1 MKMQLSK
8 KITVVMVSVI
18 AAIGLTACTNYVGKF
33 TEALNGGQFE
43 EAVSIY
49 QQNEFKDEDLRNI
62 GSDVEELLETK
73 LDQYAKNEIQR
84 KDLNEVLTMA
94 SKFDIDR
101 VVDTLDY
108 VKNQASKLDVS
119 KGNYSL
125 GIDMFNNGDYRS
137 AYSLFS
143 GVIKDDANYTD
154 ASAKIKDCVTKYC
167 DSIKERCAGYVQRSD
182 YDGALAYLE
191 SVKTDGDFSNEI
203 LDFIKDKE
211 NELIVPSVTAVV
223 DEYIRKNDYYSAY
236 TYLETQIDEKRL
248 YSNDQVI
255 KYEDTIISSF
265 EDYLKTNVDKF
276 MAGNDYE
283 GAIAFLDSQ
292 KSVSTLLG
300 TDSWDQLSQNVGVK
314 YVLSKAEGYVKDND
328 IASALAE
335 ITNYKETNGISENT
349 ELDTY
354 AQKVSDEYVKMILE
368 RVIPL
373 EEKEEYL
380 KALTIL
386 SNAQNVVNAPEF
398 AAEVE
403 KINEVKPTYLCD
415 VKCSNWGHYEQITSG
430 EMLTDT
436 IGNKYELNNLFEMS
450 STGVGSGWTGFA
462 DYYLGYKYKTL
473 TGMIAVSDKSQ
484 NTSARL
490 IIEGD
495 NKQIYSTSLNRS
507 TAPISINFD
516 VSNINWLSI
525 KLIGDNAYDLYI
537 ILSDFQLSEDGLEGT
552 SITPEDNNSENKVE

>member
-223 DEYIRKNDYYSAY
+223 DEYIRKNDYFSAY

-255 KYEDTIISSF
+255 KYEDTIIPSF

-300 TDSWDQLSQNVGVK
+300 TDCWDQLSQNVGVK

-335 ITNYKETNGISENT
+335 ITNYKETNGISENA

-354 AQKVSDEYVKMILE
+354 AQKVSNEYVKMILE
-368 RVIPL
+368 RVTPL

-386 SNAQNVVNAPEF
+386 SNAQNVVNVPEF
-398 AAEVE
+398 AAEIE
-403 KINEVKPTYLCD
+403 KINEVKPVYLCD
-415 VKCSNWGHYEQITSG
+415 IKCSNSGQYNQITSG
-430 EMLTDT
+430 TKLMDT
-436 IGNKYELNNLFEMS
+436 IGNQYEPGNLFNLYCKYS
-450 STGVGSGWTGFA
+450 SYTRYYGFA

-473 TGMIAVSDKSQ
+473 TGTVAVDDKSD
-484 NTSARL
+484 NTTASL
-490 IIEGD
+490 IIEAD
-495 NKQIYSTSLNRS
+495 NVQIYEIPLSRS
-507 TAPISINFD
+507 TEPVKISID
-516 VSNINWLSI
+516 VTTVNWI
-525 KLIGDNAYDLYI
+525 KFKVVSEKNYDLYA
-537 ILSDFQLSEDGLEGT
+537 ILYDFRFSDEKRDDVV
-552 SITPEDNNSENKVE
+552 ITPKNENVE

>member
-1 MKMQLSK
+1 
-8 KITVVMVSVI
+8 
-18 AAIGLTACTNYVGKF
+18 
-33 TEALNGGQFE
+33 
-43 EAVSIY
+43 
-49 QQNEFKDEDLRNI
+49 
-62 GSDVEELLETK
+62 
-73 LDQYAKNEIQR
+73 
-84 KDLNEVLTMA
+84 
-94 SKFDIDR
+94 
-101 VVDTLDY
+101 
-108 VKNQASKLDVS
+108 
-119 KGNYSL
+119 
-125 GIDMFNNGDYRS
+125 MFNNGDYRS

-223 DEYIRKNDYYSAY
+223 DEYIRKKDYYSAY

-368 RVIPL
+368 RVTPL

-403 KINEVKPTYLCD
+403 KINEVKPTYLSD
-415 VKCSNWGHYEQITSG
+415 LKCSNSNRYELITTG
-430 EMLTDT
+430 TMLTDT
-436 IGNKYELNNLFEMS
+436 IGNKYDLNNLFLMEGRGNS
-450 STGVGSGWTGFA
+450 SKNGFA
-462 DYYLGYKYKTL
+462 DYYLGYKYKSL
-473 TGMIAVSDKSQ
+473 TGVVSVDDRSV
-484 NTSARL
+484 NTSATL

-495 NKQIYSTSLNRS
+495 NIQIYTLKLNRS
-507 TAPISINFD
+507 TAPVKISLD
-516 VSNINWLSI
+516 VSNINWI
-525 KLIGDNAYDLYI
+525 RMKLVGDNYNDDLYI
-537 ILSDFQLSEDGLEGT
+537 ILSEFQLSEDGLEGT

>member
-167 DSIKERCAGYVQRSD
+167 ESIKERCAGYVQRND

-191 SVKTDGDFSNEI
+191 SVKTDGDISNEI

>member
-300 TDSWDQLSQNVGVK
+300 TDCWDQLSQNVGVK

-335 ITNYKETNGISENT
+335 ITNYKETNGISENA

-354 AQKVSDEYVKMILE
+354 AQKVSNEYVKMILE
-368 RVIPL
+368 RVTPL

-403 KINEVKPTYLCD
+403 KINEVKPTYLSD
-415 VKCSNWGHYEQITSG
+415 LKCSNSNRYELITTG
-430 EMLTDT
+430 TMLTDT
-436 IGNKYELNNLFEMS
+436 IGNKYDLNNLFLMEGRGYS
-450 STGVGSGWTGFA
+450 SKNGFA
-462 DYYLGYKYKTL
+462 DYYLGYKYKSL
-473 TGMIAVSDKSQ
+473 TGVVSVDDRSV
-484 NTSARL
+484 NTSATL

-495 NKQIYSTSLNRS
+495 NIQIYTLKLNRS
-507 TAPISINFD
+507 TAPVKISLD
-516 VSNINWLSI
+516 VSNINWI
-525 KLIGDNAYDLYI
+525 RMKLVGDNYYDDLYI
-537 ILSDFQLSEDGLEGT
+537 ILSEFQLSEDGLEGT

>member
-1 MKMQLSK
+1 M
-8 KITVVMVSVI
+8 
-18 AAIGLTACTNYVGKF
+18 
-33 TEALNGGQFE
+33 
-43 EAVSIY
+43 
-49 QQNEFKDEDLRNI
+49 
-62 GSDVEELLETK
+62 
-73 LDQYAKNEIQR
+73 
-84 KDLNEVLTMA
+84 
-94 SKFDIDR
+94 
-101 VVDTLDY
+101 
-108 VKNQASKLDVS
+108 
-119 KGNYSL
+119 
-125 GIDMFNNGDYRS
+125 
-137 AYSLFS
+137 
-143 GVIKDDANYTD
+143 
-154 ASAKIKDCVTKYC
+154 
-167 DSIKERCAGYVQRSD
+167 
-182 YDGALAYLE
+182 E

-276 MAGNDYE
+276 MADNDYE

-300 TDSWDQLSQNVGVK
+300 TDCWDQLSQNVGVK

-335 ITNYKETNGISENT
+335 ITNYKETNGISENA

-354 AQKVSDEYVKMILE
+354 AQKVSNEYVKMILE
-368 RVIPL
+368 RVTPL

-398 AAEVE
+398 AAEIE
-403 KINEVKPTYLCD
+403 KINEVKPVYLCD
-415 VKCSNWGHYEQITSG
+415 IKCSNSGQYNQITSG
-430 EMLTDT
+430 TKLMDT
-436 IGNKYELNNLFEMS
+436 IGNQYEPGNLFNLYCKYS
-450 STGVGSGWTGFA
+450 SYTRYYGFA

-473 TGMIAVSDKSQ
+473 TGTVAVDDKSD
-484 NTSARL
+484 NTTASL
-490 IIEGD
+490 IIEAD
-495 NKQIYSTSLNRS
+495 NVQIYEIPLSRS
-507 TAPISINFD
+507 TEPVKISID
-516 VSNINWLSI
+516 VTTVNWI
-525 KLIGDNAYDLYI
+525 KFKVVSEKNYDLYA
-537 ILSDFQLSEDGLEGT
+537 ILYDFRFSDEKRDDVV
-552 SITPEDNNSENKVE
+552 ITPKNENVE